1 MEKKNKWKERDN
13 DTLIDLHKQSIY
25 NKKLYKKASNFYKF
39 LNNLYGYTSI
49 ITSSMATS
57 ILWIESDGSTGEDD
71 NTIPLKVLISLTTIL
86 LLMQY
91 LFNLFDSSYQ
101 YLEISKL
108 YGDIQCNV
116 EYIGD
121 IHPKRR
127 NGNPKLLLPK
137 LRNRYE

>member
-1 MEKKNKWKERDN
+1 
-13 DTLIDLHKQSIY
+13 
-25 NKKLYKKASNFYKF
+25 
-39 LNNLYGYTSI
+39 
-49 ITSSMATS
+49 MATS

-121 IHPKRR
+121 IHPKPR

-137 LRNRYE
+137 LRNRINKILQESSS